1 MGIFSGKTKKY
12 VGISNGKL
20 IDETKRPRALIDSTA
35 AYINDYGYM
44 KNKNAVSLVDYNLK
58 GMQESIVPA
67 VNRFNRFSDTTK
79 YGVVGKSKSNYIN
92 LSLDKIN
99 HEVKRYLEA
108 KYNNENSRK

>member
-20 IDETKRPRALIDSTA
+20 IDETKRPRVLIDSTA

-58 GMQESIVPA
+58 GIQESIVPA
-67 VNRFNRFSDTTK
+67 VNRFNRFSDSTG
-79 YGVVGKSKSNYIN
+79 YGVVGKLKASYLN
-92 LSLDKIN
+92 LSLDKIQ
-99 HEVKRYLEA
+99 HEVKP
-108 KYNNENSRK
+108 K